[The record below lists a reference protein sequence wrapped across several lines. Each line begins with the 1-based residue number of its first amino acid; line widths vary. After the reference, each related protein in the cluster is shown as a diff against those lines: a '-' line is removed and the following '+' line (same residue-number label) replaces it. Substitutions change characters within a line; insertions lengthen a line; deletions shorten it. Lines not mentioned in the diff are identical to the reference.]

1 MWHGRLLSL
10 ARLCIA
16 RSVNLEKAEI
26 VLLLVITGD
35 CNITESCPPTD
46 SEVRLRAINTLGN
59 LCKSQGL
66 NAKAETIY
74 RNSILVLQ
82 ALDRPNSNWLRDA
95 CENYVTVAPPD
106 FLQESELRSSA
117 FLPKIQD
124 VLRLVRKIKVANDV

>member
-1 MWHGRLLSL
+1 M
-10 ARLCIA
+10 
-16 RSVNLEKAEI
+16 NLEKAEI

-35 CNITESCPPTD
+35 GNITEPYPPTD
-46 SEVRLRAINTLGN
+46 GEVRLRAMNTLGN
-59 LCKSQGL
+59 LCKSQDL
-66 NAKAETIY
+66 NGKAETIY

-95 CENYVTVAPPD
+95 CENYVTVAPPN
-106 FLQESELRSSA
+106 FLQEWELRSSA

>member
-1 MWHGRLLSL
+1 MWYGRLFGL

-16 RSVNLEKAEI
+16 RSVNLEKAEQ

-35 CNITESCPPTD
+35 CNITESCPLTV
-46 SEVRLRAINTLGN
+46 SEVHLRTMNTLGN
-59 LCKSQGL
+59 VCKSNGL

-82 ALDRPNSNWLRDA
+82 ALYRPESNRLRDGW
-95 CENYVTVAPPD
+95 ENYVAVAPPD

-117 FLPKIQD
+117 FFPKTRD
-124 VLRLVRKIKVANDV
+124 VLRLVRKVKVANDV